1 MVYEYMI
8 PVYAYLVKAGS
19 REIEGVPEH
28 YRLSVAEFMAS
39 QIEKE

>member
-19 REIEGVPEH
+19 REIEGLPEQ
-28 YRLSVAEFMAS
+28 YRLPVALYMAE
-39 QIEKE
+39 QIEQH